1 METCP
6 GASEQARAFVSAFAE
21 LAERSGAG
29 QKARAPAWSAMDANG
44 NGYVSLAEA
53 DGFILKTLQA
63 ALGDGGGE
71 DLFRLYRP
79 AYLPAF
85 NRVKNVAPDHAIQGM
100 QATADDYVTKK
111 EFRLMCSFLI
121 LYVQALDAF
130 SAIDG
135 GGAGVDE
142 NDDRRIS
149 TEEWAEHGAA
159 LADYGF
165 VGLRAAAAGEGDAF
179 DGMDADGRGMVL
191 FGEWSDFLFEA
202 EVRAKTP
209 IGAALTPAIRSSPK
223 RGYLRGTS
231 SASKAAPKSSSRGP
245 ARTPS
250 RDPGR
255 DPGRTPK
262 AKIQSRTPR
271 ATPGAAARTTPRTGP
286 RSASSSASKATKS
299 HQRRKNA
306 ASKANKAGPTDGLA
320 QFVRTLQDLRLESAL
335 GRRERTAAFSSA
347 DPNGNGFLSLAE
359 VDSWLSSTLISKHR
373 KIRGGQLNRIYRPMY
388 LHAFDAAKSIAPSV
402 PLSPDKSAPQSG
414 TADTDSFVTKREFRI
429 LISYLCIMAEML
441 DAFQTIDGGGA
452 GVDENDD
459 RRIEKVEWMSGADA
473 VASYKL
479 VGLRDIEDPEAVFTA
494 MDTDGEGMV
503 LLGEWIDYLA
513 REEVKAKTRKGADLE
528 KASTFR
534 DGAESVAVTREPPQ
548 DRAAE
553 GADAEEEEAEHLNH
567 EEEEAEHLANEEEHE
582 RLAAEDEEAA
592 RLAAEEE
599 EAARFAVEKEAA
611 RLAAELEEAWGVA
624 AEKEEAAR
632 LAAEEQDE
640 LQRLEEEK
648 RAAAVTAEEQSRL
661 EAVEA
666 AAIARLEAEAAE
678 EERLAAEEA
687 AEAAAIARL
696 EAEAAEEE
704 RLAAE
709 EAAEAAEIA
718 RLEAEAAEEERLAA
732 EEAEEAAEIA
742 RLEVEASE
750 AERLATEL
758 LARLEETGGKEEAKE
773 SSLMQRLKEQS
784 GE

>member
-388 LHAFDAAKSIAPSV
+388 LHAFNAAKSIAPSV

>member
-388 LHAFDAAKSIAPSV
+388 LHAFNAAKSIAPSV

-687 AEAAAIARL
+687 AEAA
-696 EAEAAEEE
+696 
-704 RLAAE
+704 
-709 EAAEAAEIA
+709 EIA

>member
-191 FGEWSDFLFEA
+191 FGEWSDFLFEE

-245 ARTPS
+245 ARTPG

-262 AKIQSRTPR
+262 ARIQSRTPR

-320 QFVRTLQDLRLESAL
+320 QFVR
-335 GRRERTAAFSSA
+335 RE
-347 DPNGNGFLSLAE
+347 
-359 VDSWLSSTLISKHR
+359 WLVWLTR
-373 KIRGGQLNRIYRPMY
+373 
-388 LHAFDAAKSIAPSV
+388 SV
-402 PLSPDKSAPQSG
+402 
-414 TADTDSFVTKREFRI
+414 
-429 LISYLCIMAEML
+429 
-441 DAFQTIDGGGA
+441 
-452 GVDENDD
+452 
-459 RRIEKVEWMSGADA
+459 
-473 VASYKL
+473 
-479 VGLRDIEDPEAVFTA
+479 
-494 MDTDGEGMV
+494 
-503 LLGEWIDYLA
+503 
-513 REEVKAKTRKGADLE
+513 
-528 KASTFR
+528 
-534 DGAESVAVTREPPQ
+534 
-548 DRAAE
+548 
-553 GADAEEEEAEHLNH
+553 
-567 EEEEAEHLANEEEHE
+567 
-582 RLAAEDEEAA
+582 
-592 RLAAEEE
+592 
-599 EAARFAVEKEAA
+599 
-611 RLAAELEEAWGVA
+611 
-624 AEKEEAAR
+624 
-632 LAAEEQDE
+632 
-640 LQRLEEEK
+640 
-648 RAAAVTAEEQSRL
+648 
-661 EAVEA
+661 
-666 AAIARLEAEAAE
+666 
-678 EERLAAEEA
+678 
-687 AEAAAIARL
+687 
-696 EAEAAEEE
+696 
-704 RLAAE
+704 
-709 EAAEAAEIA
+709 
-718 RLEAEAAEEERLAA
+718 
-732 EEAEEAAEIA
+732 
-742 RLEVEASE
+742 
-750 AERLATEL
+750 
-758 LARLEETGGKEEAKE
+758 
-773 SSLMQRLKEQS
+773 
-784 GE
+784 